1 MVDPRQKLKLA
12 YSKKVAN
19 EIRLKK
25 QEHALKDY
33 NEFDLW
39 VQQLANQYQE

>member
-1 MVDPRQKLKLA
+1 MNTDYYFKDVFSPAQKLKIA

-33 NEFDLW
+33 NEFDL
-39 VQQLANQYQE
+39 